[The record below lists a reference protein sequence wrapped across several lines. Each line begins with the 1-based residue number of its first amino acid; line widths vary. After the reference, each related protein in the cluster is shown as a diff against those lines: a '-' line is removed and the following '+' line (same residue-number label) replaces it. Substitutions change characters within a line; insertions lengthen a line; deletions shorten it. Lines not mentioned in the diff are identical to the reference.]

1 MSRKEQIRQTFNTV
15 ADGYDNEALW
25 FFPESAKLLPDFFRL
40 KGNEHIL
47 DVATGTGTAAFS
59 LARALPLGK
68 VTAID
73 YSPGMLNVARRKAA
87 TLGVENVN
95 FFEMDYEK
103 HSLPDAAFAG
113 ANCSFGIFF
122 VEDMI
127 LGLRS
132 IARAVRSGG
141 KVVTT
146 CFGPESFLPHAD
158 ILLDQLESQG
168 IERPPISY
176 KNTDTEE
183 KCGALFEAAGL
194 TQVRTSIADL
204 SRTIVDPN
212 AWWNI
217 VWNAGYRSMI
227 NQLGAENIPEFK
239 RDHLEKIATLVK
251 QGQSALKVNVIFTSG
266 IVI

>member
-40 KGNEHIL
+40 KGNEHVL
-47 DVATGTGTAAFS
+47 DVATGTGTAALS
-59 LARALPLGK
+59 LARVLPQGK

-73 YSPGMLNVARRKAA
+73 YSPGMLSVARRKAA
-87 TLGVENVN
+87 QLGIENVN

-103 HSLPDAAFAG
+103 HALPDASFAA

-122 VEDMI
+122 VDDMI

-146 CFGPESFLPHAD
+146 CFGPESFLPHSD
-158 ILLDQLESQG
+158 ILLDQLEAQG

-194 TQVRTSIADL
+194 TQVRTSTSDL
-204 SRTIVDPN
+204 SRNIVDPN
-212 AWWNI
+212 AWWDI
-217 VWNAGYRSMI
+217 VWNAGYRGMI
-227 NQLGAENIPEFK
+227 NQLGDDHIPEFK
-239 RDHLEKIATLVK
+239 REHLAKIATLNK
-251 QGQSALKVNVIFTSG
+251 HGKSKLKVSVIFTSG